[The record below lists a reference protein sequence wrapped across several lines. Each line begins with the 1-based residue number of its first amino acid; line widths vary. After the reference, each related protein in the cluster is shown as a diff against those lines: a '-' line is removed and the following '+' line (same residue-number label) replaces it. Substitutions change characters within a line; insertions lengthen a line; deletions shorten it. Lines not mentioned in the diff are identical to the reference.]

1 MKRVTLTETELRRM
15 IQLLIKES
23 KGTHLN
29 ELTEPFQNAQ
39 SQDIIKNLQTLS
51 SELDKVAFS
60 DDEKF
65 DSAFEEITAAHTAI
79 ERLLSKLNV
88 KTTAKPKPAVKMPS
102 VHAESR
108 KRKR

>member
-15 IQLLIKES
+15 IQLLIKENKLS
-23 KGTHLN
+23 
-29 ELTEPFQNAQ
+29 EIVEPFQNAQ
-39 SQDIIKNLQTLS
+39 SQDIIKNLQMLN

-65 DSAFEEITAAHTAI
+65 DKAFEEIAAAHTAI
-79 ERLLSKLNV
+79 KRLLTKLNSGN
-88 KTTAKPKPAVKMPS
+88 AKPKPAVRMPS